1 VVAEIVATR
10 HAAERLA
17 APAPTETRSADRE
30 LARPRARPATGPS
43 RTVAPWGD
51 SPAETVDPVCGMT
64 VPAGPSTLHV
74 DHEGRRVYFCGE
86 GCRRAFAADPT
97 AHHAAPR

>member
-1 VVAEIVATR
+1 
-10 HAAERLA
+10 
-17 APAPTETRSADRE
+17 
-30 LARPRARPATGPS
+30 
-43 RTVAPWGD
+43 
-51 SPAETVDPVCGMT
+51 MT